1 MPSLQRIG
9 WGIVGAALTVA
20 ARKVTGTAL
29 HNPWGVPRFS
39 RVTRENSS
47 FGLMVALAV
56 ATGVLLALG
65 DVMREHRKGVVDVAA
80 G

>member
-20 ARKVTGTAL
+20 ARRVTGSAL
-29 HNPWGVPRFS
+29 HNPWGVPRLS
-39 RVTRENSS
+39 RVTRGNRS
-47 FGLMVALAV
+47 FGVMVGLAV

-65 DVMREHRKGVVDVAA
+65 DVLREHRKNVVDVAA
-80 G
+80 K

>member
-20 ARKVTGTAL
+20 ARRVTGSVL
-29 HNPWGVPRFS
+29 HNPWGVPRLS

-47 FGLMVALAV
+47 FGLMVGLAV

-65 DVMREHRKGVVDVAA
+65 DVLREHRKDVVEVAA
-80 G
+80 E